1 MASLTCSEHL
11 GLSVGG
17 ETSLLL
23 QTPLSPCVSHHS
35 AVLVW
40 LHGGSWLSKRIG
52 SLWQP
57 QSCTVSRLPYSFDQ
71 SKSQGQPKFKW
82 KMDSTPRLEEHHDCP
97 GNVNGHLFAEK
108 LLQWLTASKLLQIP
122 SLSKLTLDNH
132 TPIKINFRKTA
143 NKTKQTKKNQQRIR
157 EGKRKMVVY
166 SINYYFC
173 LSFFCACAIPLRTL
187 KPFLFIHSCQNSVEL
202 YIRYLPFFIDSYMH
216 IFPTF

>member
-23 QTPLSPCVSHHS
+23 QMPLSPRVSHHS

-82 KMDSTPRLEEHHDCP
+82 KMDSTPRLEEHDDCP
-97 GNVNGHLFAEK
+97 GNVDGHLFAEK

-122 SLSKLTLDNH
+122 SLSKLTLDNCLQKKLIYFIDCKMP
-132 TPIKINFRKTA
+132 PILRCTLFYLLFKKKKAI
-143 NKTKQTKKNQQRIR
+143 KQTITWHKLWCI
-157 EGKRKMVVY
+157 
-166 SINYYFC
+166 SI
-173 LSFFCACAIPLRTL
+173 SVTL
-187 KPFLFIHSCQNSVEL
+187 KGGENVRVRVNEKW
-202 YIRYLPFFIDSYMH
+202 
-216 IFPTF
+216 